1 MKIRNMVEADAED
14 LMEVLGDPDVMT
26 YIEPPYSMEEVKDF
40 IREAGMSESPAVYSA
55 VNDEGE
61 FVGYVIWHEYDDDSM
76 EIGWLLKKKHWGK
89 GYATALTKELVERT
103 AKMGMNAVIECDP
116 EQEIT
121 KKIAL
126 KEGFEYKGIE
136 DDLCVYVKELKA

>member
-1 MKIRNMVEADAED
+1 MKIRNMVESDAED

-26 YIEPPYSMEEVKDF
+26 YIEPPYSIEEVKDF
-40 IREAGMSESPAVYSA
+40 IREAGLGESPAVYSA
-55 VNDEGE
+55 ENDDGE
-61 FVGYVIWHEYDDDSM
+61 FVGYVIWHDYDDDSM

-89 GYATALTKELVERT
+89 GYATALTKELADRT
-103 AKMGMNAVIECDP
+103 AAMGKKAVIECDP

-126 KEGFEYKGIE
+126 KAGFEYQGIE
-136 DDLCVYVKELKA
+136 DDLCVYVKDFK

>member
-55 VNDEGE
+55 ENDEGE
-61 FVGYVIWHEYDDDSM
+61 FVGYVIYHEYDDDSM
-76 EIGWLLKKKHWGK
+76 EIGWLLKKKYWNK
-89 GYATALTKELVERT
+89 GYATELTRELAART
-103 AKMGMNAVIECDP
+103 AAMGKKAVIECDP

-126 KEGFEYKGIE
+126 KAGFEYKGIE
-136 DDLCVYVKELKA
+136 DDLCVYVKELKD